1 MRRRSI
7 QRIRAGAV
15 GVAAITVALV
25 LLLAGC
31 GGSASAPVGEPSVG
45 GAGQAGGGTVDSVG
59 GAGGAAPPEVPG
71 GFAAPSAAPSA
82 APMPGT
88 ERGPGGANAPLRDEA
103 KVIKTGTLALEV
115 ADLDRALRDA
125 RTAIV
130 GLGGYVSGSDQSNE
144 GDRTRAT
151 IVYRIPAARWDDAL
165 DALHRLATKVV
176 TEQTNTIEVTGQ
188 VLDLDARIRNLRATE
203 AALQAIMAR
212 ATKISDILEVQ
223 QQLTAVREQIE
234 QLSTE
239 KAHLEDQ
246 AAFGTLT
253 VSYTVPV
260 PAVTETTKGWD
271 PAAEVDRA
279 VASLVGIL
287 QGLASVGI
295 WLVIVGLPI
304 LLALALLV
312 GLVLALGRRLRPGRG
327 NGGRSLPTA
336 APPTTDTP
344 GPSAS

>member
-1 MRRRSI
+1 MRRRTI
-7 QRIRAGAV
+7 EPVRRGTIRLAAL
-15 GVAAITVALV
+15 GVTLG
-25 LLLAGC
+25 LLLAAC
-31 GGSASAPVGEPSVG
+31 SGSASPPVGEPAVG
-45 GAGQAGGGTVDSVG
+45 GAGQPGGGTVDSVT
-59 GAGGAAPPEVPG
+59 GAAPPERLG
-71 GFAAPSAAPSA
+71 GFPAPSAAPGYE
-82 APMPGT
+82 PGT
-88 ERGPGGANAPLRDEA
+88 DRGNAPLRDEA
-103 KVIKTGTLALEV
+103 KVVKTGTLDLEV

-130 GLGGYVSGSDQSNE
+130 GLGGYVSGSNWSNT
-144 GDRTRAT
+144 GDRTWAT

-176 TEQTNTIEVTGQ
+176 TEQTNAVEVTGQ
-188 VLDLDARIRNLRATE
+188 VLDLDARIRNLRVTE

-246 AAFGTLT
+246 AALGTLT
-253 VSYTVPV
+253 VTYTVPV

-279 VASLVGIL
+279 LASLVGVL

-295 WLVIVGLPI
+295 WLAIVGLPI
-304 LLALALLV
+304 LLALGLLV
-312 GLVLALGRRLRPGRG
+312 GLVLAFARRLRRRREPGTG
-327 NGGRSLPTA
+327 TLPPA
-336 APPTTDTP
+336 VPPTPDTP
-344 GPSAS
+344 GPSGG

>member
-1 MRRRSI
+1 MRTRMPERLRPI
-7 QRIRAGAV
+7 VV
-15 GVAAITVALV
+15 GVVVMIV
-25 LLLAGC
+25 LAGC
-31 GGSASAPVGEPSVG
+31 AGSASVPSTVGGPVGDETG
-45 GAGQAGGGTVDSVG
+45 RTGGTVEG
-59 GAGGAAPPEVPG
+59 GPG
-71 GFAAPSAAPSA
+71 GVQPELPPGFTAATA
-82 APMPGT
+82 APMPAP
-88 ERGPGGANAPLRDEA
+88 ELGPGAEIGNAPLRDET

-115 ADLDRALRDA
+115 SNLDRALRDA

-165 DALHRLATKVV
+165 DALRGLATKVV
-176 TEQTNTIEVTGQ
+176 TEQTNAVEVTGQ
-188 VLDLDARIRNLRATE
+188 VLDLDARIRNLRVTE
-203 AALQAIMAR
+203 SALQAIMAR

-246 AAFGTLT
+246 AALGTLT
-253 VSYTVPV
+253 VSYTVPI

-279 VASLVGIL
+279 FASLVGVL

-295 WLVIVGLPI
+295 WLLIVGLPI
-304 LLALALLV
+304 LLVVLLV
-312 GLVLALGRRLRPGRG
+312 AAVAVVLVRRLRPG
-327 NGGRSLPTA
+327 GGVGAGILPPA
-336 APPTTDTP
+336 APSTP
-344 GPSAS
+344 AGPEA

>member
-1 MRRRSI
+1 MRRRWI
-7 QRIRAGAV
+7 QRNRPSAV
-15 GVAAITVALV
+15 GVAAMSVALA
-25 LLLAGC
+25 LLLASCSGAALL
-31 GGSASAPVGEPSVG
+31 ASPAGEP
-45 GAGQAGGGTVDSVG
+45 AGGGTGRTG
-59 GAGGAAPPEVPG
+59 GAVEGGPGALPPEFPPAFRG
-71 GFAAPSAAPSA
+71 ATAAPSAAPA
-82 APMPGT
+82 Y
-88 ERGPGGANAPLRDEA
+88 GPGADQANAPLRDEA

-144 GDRTRAT
+144 GDRTWAT

-165 DALHRLATKVV
+165 DALHRLATKIV
-176 TEQTNTIEVTGQ
+176 TEQTNAIEVTGQ
-188 VLDLDARIRNLRATE
+188 VLDLDARIRNLRVTE

-312 GLVLALGRRLRPGRG
+312 GLVLAFARRLRPRRG
-327 NGGRSLPTA
+327 PGTGILPPAVPPTPD
-336 APPTTDTP
+336 APPAESET
-344 GPSAS
+344 